1 MKMQKFFIL
10 YGTVL
15 GAIGFYKGY
24 KKSDEQSK
32 KYFLNRKTSDKI
44 KDGFSYILY
53 EPILSNK

>member
-1 MKMQKFFIL
+1 MQKFFIL

-32 KYFLNRKTSDKI
+32 KYNLDRKTFDKI